1 MAMQRMSD
9 GTVVYNGQQYT
20 NENDPDLLLA
30 LSIENSRKSTR
41 PMPVNAQEALFQNNG
56 LLVAPPTPQR
66 NQQSNN
72 AANLLNLSQPNS
84 RLSPV
89 SINTSGVGSA
99 IPPQKTFK
107 QKAQGLFNNLSD
119 RYDNA
124 SSILAVANEFNKAGA
139 LRPIGSPQQGD
150 PFGMMQQQK
159 QQQAL
164 NKLYKESGIPLNL
177 PPEVA
182 LKLLN
187 ETNTKK
193 PTFNTFKNTSNQN
206 IDIGNGRIIKA
217 GESFQSDIEQFNKNP
232 LLKSLFTQGSITQID
247 NKDVKEKK
255 LELKT
260 FRNNSQEP
268 IIVDGKS
275 ITSGGTFQFDIN
287 SPDQEIRDLVASNQ
301 ITLLEPTKQTD
312 TLTEHKAFLKSTNL
326 TDKDINIGEYELLT
340 KNGLNYEQILKRV
353 ELKKQSENPNN
364 NINQEKGD
372 RRYLNLNT
380 DVIRN
385 EDLVNGYFDVERDG
399 KIIRVMQEG
408 GNAHQNLKK
417 QEAAMV
423 TELISMKPVLSNSV
437 EIVKILNN
445 NPKATGV
452 IGNIFK
458 ILPESDANKIQSF
471 LKPIKAFTGFKTLSD
486 MKAASP
492 TGGALGQVSERE
504 LQFLQ
509 ASWAALDITLGAD
522 EFKGQLDIVF
532 DRMNET
538 IKSMERGLEEFP
550 DPLIQEYLDE
560 MKIFVEDYSNV
571 GTAQKD
577 INQMSEEEIDRELNR

>member
-124 SSILAVANEFNKAGA
+124 SSIFSVANEFNKAGA
-139 LRPIGSPQQGD
+139 LRPIGSPQQGN

-187 ETNTKK
+187 ENNTKK

-232 LLKSLFTQGSITQID
+232 LLKGLFTQGAITQI
-247 NKDVKEKK
+247 KMLQKK
-255 LELKT
+255 
-260 FRNNSQEP
+260 N
-268 IIVDGKS
+268 
-275 ITSGGTFQFDIN
+275 
-287 SPDQEIRDLVASNQ
+287 
-301 ITLLEPTKQTD
+301 
-312 TLTEHKAFLKSTNL
+312 
-326 TDKDINIGEYELLT
+326 
-340 KNGLNYEQILKRV
+340 
-353 ELKKQSENPNN
+353 
-364 NINQEKGD
+364 
-372 RRYLNLNT
+372 
-380 DVIRN
+380 
-385 EDLVNGYFDVERDG
+385 
-399 KIIRVMQEG
+399 
-408 GNAHQNLKK
+408 
-417 QEAAMV
+417 
-423 TELISMKPVLSNSV
+423 
-437 EIVKILNN
+437 
-445 NPKATGV
+445 
-452 IGNIFK
+452 
-458 ILPESDANKIQSF
+458 
-471 LKPIKAFTGFKTLSD
+471 
-486 MKAASP
+486 
-492 TGGALGQVSERE
+492 
-504 LQFLQ
+504 
-509 ASWAALDITLGAD
+509 
-522 EFKGQLDIVF
+522 
-532 DRMNET
+532 
-538 IKSMERGLEEFP
+538 
-550 DPLIQEYLDE
+550 
-560 MKIFVEDYSNV
+560 
-571 GTAQKD
+571 
-577 INQMSEEEIDRELNR
+577 

>member
-56 LLVAPPTPQR
+56 LLVAPSTPQR
-66 NQQSNN
+66 NQQPNN

-99 IPPQKTFK
+99 IPPQKSFK

-124 SSILAVANEFNKAGA
+124 SSIFSVANEFNKAGA

-177 PPEVA
+177 PPEIA

-193 PTFNTFKNTSNQN
+193 PTFNTFKNTSNQD

-232 LLKSLFTQGSITQID
+232 LLKNLFTQGAITQID
-247 NKDVKEKK
+247 TKDVKEKQ

-260 FRNNSQEP
+260 FRNNSPEP
-268 IIVDGKS
+268 IIVDGTS
-275 ITSGGTFQFDIN
+275 IASGGTFQFDIN
-287 SPDQEIRDLVASNQ
+287 SPDQEIRDLIASNQ

-312 TLTEHKAFLKSTNL
+312 TLTEHKAFLKSTGL

-353 ELKKQSENPNN
+353 ELKKQSENSNN
-364 NINQEKGD
+364 NINQEGGD

-408 GNAHQNLKK
+408 GKAHQNLKK

-423 TELISMKPVLSNSV
+423 TELISMKPVLFNSV

-452 IGNIFK
+452 IGNLFK
-458 ILPESDANKIQSF
+458 NIPEADANKIQSF
-471 LKPIKAFTGFKTLSD
+471 LKPIQAFTGFKTLSD

-509 ASWAALDITLGAD
+509 ASWAALDITLGAE
-522 EFKGQLDIVF
+522 EFKGQLNIVV
-532 DRMNET
+532 DKMNET
-538 IKSMERGLEEFP
+538 IKSMERGLKEFP

-560 MKIFVEDYSNV
+560 MKIFVQDYSNV

-577 INQMSEEEIDRELNR
+577 INEMSEDEIDRELNR